1 MDRPINP
8 RHAVYA
14 GSFDPV
20 TLGHLDIIA
29 RGAVIFDQLTV
40 GIGINPDKQPLFSAD
55 ERLAMLE
62 RVIAT
67 RGLSNVSVLPFKELT
82 VDFARRCG
90 AGVMLRGMRT
100 VSDMEAEFTMALA
113 NHALAGEIE
122 TVFMMASD
130 RFSHVSSTVIRQI
143 AELGSGESTCRLKQ
157 FVPEEVVEPL
167 LRKFGVG
174 KA

>member
-1 MDRPINP
+1 MERSINP

-29 RGAVIFDQLTV
+29 RGAVIFERVTV
-40 GIGINPDKQPLFSAD
+40 GIGVNPDKQPLFTAD
-55 ERLAMLE
+55 ERLALLE
-62 RVIAT
+62 QVIAS
-67 RGLSNVSVLPFKELT
+67 RGLKNVSVSTFTELT
-82 VDFARRCG
+82 VDFARGCG

-113 NHALAGEIE
+113 NHSLAPEIE

-130 RFSHVSSTVIRQI
+130 HFSHVSSTVIRQI
-143 AELGSGESTCRLKQ
+143 AQMGSRESAKKLKQ
-157 FVPEEVVEPL
+157 FVPEEVLGPL
-167 LRKFGVG
+167 LGKFG
-174 KA
+174 